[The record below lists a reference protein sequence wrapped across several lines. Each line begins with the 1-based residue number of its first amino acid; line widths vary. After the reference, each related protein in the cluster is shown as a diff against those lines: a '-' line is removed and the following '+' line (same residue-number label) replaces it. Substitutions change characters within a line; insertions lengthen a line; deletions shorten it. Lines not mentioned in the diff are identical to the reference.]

1 MGELGARDVRGVHI
15 KKGQRMDLRGP
26 RRKEGEGA
34 RLPAPPPTIHPAPFS
49 ALILGSESRSQAE
62 VSLGF
67 C

>member
-34 RLPAPPPTIHPAPFS
+34 RLPAPPPHNPPRTIQRAYP
-49 ALILGSESRSQAE
+49 GQ
-62 VSLGF
+62 
-67 C
+67 